1 MKKCTVCSSEHQRK
15 ADTCSVSC
23 AAKIGNKGKSIK
35 AAFKNWAI
43 LIERHGGMVE
53 FPRAAPSSCSE
64 VFKVKCGKH
73 GYIDTT
79 ITRMLSWKN
88 SCSKCGENKS
98 PVIGDKKQCNVCKEL
113 KHIKDFRVI
122 KKKNRNGNGYI
133 KYRCIECD
141 NIKDKEFRQTNSGK
155 QVNKRANKKYRAK
168 KFEKGELV
176 YKSSIRCV
184 VCPVCSKLHIEKG
197 LKDIN
202 RYCSDQCKT
211 TGRKGWTKQLKNSAC
226 CRCGKQH
233 IAKSKNTMCDECR
246 NRYEKAVLKAYKI
259 KRKLKIEAVTIHP
272 VIDKKVFDRDKW
284 RCKICK
290 TKVQKNDL
298 YASNA
303 AEVDHI
309 VPLSK
314 GGVHSYSNVQTLCRS
329 CNNKKSN
336 VYNGQLVLS
345 I

>member
-1 MKKCTVCSSEHQRK
+1 MKKCIICDKQHELKS
-15 ADTCSVSC
+15 ATCSKLC
-23 AAKIGNKGKSIK
+23 AKKFGDQNKI
-35 AAFKNWAI
+35 
-43 LIERHGGMVE
+43 LQQ
-53 FPRAAPSSCSE
+53 
-64 VFKVKCGKH
+64 
-73 GYIDTT
+73 T
-79 ITRMLSWKN
+79 N
-88 SCSKCGENKS
+88 ST
-98 PVIGDKKQCNVCKEL
+98 KQCGVCGII
-113 KHIKDFRVI
+113 KHTNDFRLEKHRGKYYV
-122 KKKNRNGNGYI
+122 